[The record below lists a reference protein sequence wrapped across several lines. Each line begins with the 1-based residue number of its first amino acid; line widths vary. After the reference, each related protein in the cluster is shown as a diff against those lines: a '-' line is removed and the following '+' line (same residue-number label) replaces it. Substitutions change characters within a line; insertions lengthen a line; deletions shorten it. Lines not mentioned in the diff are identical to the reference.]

1 LFGNIVVHASKSKTP
16 PLGRRSTLVTNRTDN
31 SANDNVA
38 CELLN
43 TRETSAAR
51 HDQVVLNDVGSS
63 RHDIIDPTTFPQA
76 RTLVY
81 PKLEAIVL
89 RPKAGSAR
97 KKQFALSRLRARV
110 RSTTEFGTP
119 LSPPKSNGV

>member
-1 LFGNIVVHASKSKTP
+1 MSVQRHTLILAGHCEIRANAASAQREQQC
-16 PLGRRSTLVTNRTDN
+16 GSTLVTNRTDN
-31 SANDNVA
+31 SANNNVA

-63 RHDIIDPTTFPQA
+63 RHDIVDPTTFPQA

-89 RPKAGSAR
+89 RSKAGSAR

-110 RSTTEFGTP
+110 RSTTEF
-119 LSPPKSNGV
+119 